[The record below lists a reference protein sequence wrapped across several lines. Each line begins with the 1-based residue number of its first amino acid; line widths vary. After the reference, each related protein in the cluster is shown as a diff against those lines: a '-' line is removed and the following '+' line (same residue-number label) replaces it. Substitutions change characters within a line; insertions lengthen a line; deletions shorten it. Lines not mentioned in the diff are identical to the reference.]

1 MPNKRPVKKESDVDF
16 EIQFFEGV
24 LKQNP
29 DFIEALIA
37 LGDLYTKKGLIDKG
51 LEVDEKLSR
60 LRPEDPLV
68 FYNLAC
74 SYSLVKEVEK
84 SIEAIKTAIN
94 NGYGDFE
101 FIEQDKDLDNIR
113 NDERFQQVLTRF
125 KPQKPNI

>member
-1 MPNKRPVKKESDVDF
+1 MPNKRPVKRDSDVDF
-16 EIQFFEGV
+16 EILFFEGV

-94 NGYGDFE
+94 NGYGDFDYL
-101 FIEQDKDLDNIR
+101 EQDKDLDNIR
-113 NDERFQQVLTRF
+113 QDERFQQCLSRL
-125 KPQKPNI
+125 KPQKPNP